1 MSYSDQFNEK
11 AKQLEWVQK
20 YSGPESGVIASG
32 NQTEDIKRK
41 IDEKKG
47 RRPKENAAYD
57 LIVNAQYMDN
67 FIEWLEE
74 EADRL
79 RDEAKDEREA
89 IVRNIERMGQNS
101 DDIGVME
108 RMQKDHAAG
117 QPVDQKKLVEMLR
130 KRGMDVDMDMPL
142 AVLMHSYV
150 PKAIEAANNENEHL
164 EVDNDIHEQNADT
177 KEQQADAL
185 DAQAATLRTQ
195 EAQLKAK
202 YPDPNDENYQKGLE
216 EIWQDVP
223 REIVR
228 VYADNYKEVDV
239 VAANQEDIK
248 MTQQFAGLNKTT
260 PSLGNNSSDE
270 SPSLA
275 APPSL
280 G

>member
-1 MSYSDQFNEK
+1 
-11 AKQLEWVQK
+11 
-20 YSGPESGVIASG
+20 
-32 NQTEDIKRK
+32 
-41 IDEKKG
+41 
-47 RRPKENAAYD
+47 
-57 LIVNAQYMDN
+57 
-67 FIEWLEE
+67 
-74 EADRL
+74 
-79 RDEAKDEREA
+79 
-89 IVRNIERMGQNS
+89 MGENS

-108 RMQKDHAAG
+108 RMQKDNAAG
-117 QPVDQKKLVEMLR
+117 EPVDQKKLVEMLR
-130 KRGMDVDMDMPL
+130 KRGMDIDMDIDMDMPL

-185 DAQAATLRTQ
+185 DAQAATLRSK

-202 YPDPNDENYQKGLE
+202 YPDPNDEDYQKGVE

-223 REIVR
+223 RDLVR
-228 VYADNYKEVDV
+228 RYEKNYDEVDLV
-239 VAANQEDIK
+239 VARQEDTQ
-248 MTQQFAGLNKTT
+248 MTQQFASLNKTT

-270 SPSLA
+270 PPSLS